1 MLLYLGSCGVPV
13 QPEARPR
20 PVATTPVCL
29 RISQHASYPR
39 ASGTP
44 VPMAGACG
52 YDSASAQGAPNL
64 EMVIKYGSK
73 ARGELNLPIWIQC
86 RALALLGTENHPM
99 TR

>member
-1 MLLYLGSCGVPV
+1 M
-13 QPEARPR
+13 
-20 PVATTPVCL
+20 
-29 RISQHASYPR
+29 SQHTPYPR

-44 VPMAGACG
+44 VPMAGAYG

-64 EMVIKYGSK
+64 ENGHEYRRK
-73 ARGELNLPIWIQC
+73 ARGESNIPIQIQC